1 MSRLVLMGSGEIAP
15 SLVGVHREGLASS
28 EASTVTLLDTPFGF
42 QENADQLVEKI
53 ATFFE
58 NGFGVGV
65 EVASLRSRAAS
76 DVERARML
84 AALDRARYVFSGPG
98 SPTFAL
104 DVWQGL
110 GLAEAL
116 VSVIGRG
123 GTVALAS
130 AAALTAGSHTIPVYE
145 IYKVGADP
153 YLRPGLDIAGAL
165 GLPMMVVPH
174 WNNAE
179 GGNHDTSRC
188 FIGAR
193 RFEAITAEVD
203 RGVVGIDEHTA
214 AIFDLDAG
222 SVRAAGLGTVTLIG
236 AETVVLESGGAVGIE
251 EVTAL
256 FGGRARPAVLETS
269 AGSVELRDA
278 LDHRDV
284 DEILAA
290 LLSLEEQA
298 RVDPDRRSE
307 LRIGLVELSRA
318 AEQGLIDP
326 REVVGDYVALLL
338 ELRAAARSERR
349 FGDADRIRDGL
360 ADLGV
365 EVRDTPAGVEWDLRN
380 AGA

>member
-15 SLVGVHREGLASS
+15 SLVAVHREGLSVTGAT
-28 EASTVTLLDTPFGF
+28 AVTLLDSPFGF
-42 QENADQLVEKI
+42 QENADLLVEKI
-53 ATFFE
+53 ATFFA

-65 EVASLRSRAAS
+65 EVASLRSRTAG
-76 DVERARML
+76 DVERAKML

-104 DVWQGL
+104 DLWEDL
-110 GLAEAL
+110 GISQAL
-116 VSVIGRG
+116 VSVISRG
-123 GTVALAS
+123 GAVTLAS

-165 GLPMMVVPH
+165 GLPMIVVPH

-193 RFEAITAEVD
+193 RFEAITAGLD

-214 AIFDLDAG
+214 AIFDFDSGTL
-222 SVRAAGLGTVTLIG
+222 RAAGLGTVTLLG
-236 AETVVLESGGAVGIE
+236 GETVMLEAGGSMPLDDA
-251 EVTAL
+251 TAIL
-256 FGGRARPAVLETS
+256 GGRSGPATPDMPS
-269 AGSVELRDA
+269 GTVELKAA

-349 FGDADRIRDGL
+349 FDDADRIRDGL

-365 EVRDTPAGVEWDLRN
+365 EVRDTPAGVEWDLRD
-380 AGA
+380 GET